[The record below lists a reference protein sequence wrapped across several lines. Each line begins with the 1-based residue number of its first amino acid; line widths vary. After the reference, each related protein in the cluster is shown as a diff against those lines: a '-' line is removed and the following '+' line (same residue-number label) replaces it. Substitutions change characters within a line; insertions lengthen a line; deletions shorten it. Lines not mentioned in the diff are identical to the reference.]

1 MIFRKTFVAF
11 LALSLSSAF
20 TSSALAQTSG
30 LTAAQIVEKNI
41 AARGGLE
48 AWRKVQTMTW
58 SGKMDAGG
66 GDSIERSRR
75 LAEGRVAPASK
86 MQNSEMAAA
95 QAKEDQQVQLPFTLY
110 LKRGRKSRIELQF
123 AGKKP
128 VQVYDGTNGW
138 KYRPYLNREDVEP
151 FTSDELK
158 AEAQKSDLDGP
169 LVDYKEKGTKI
180 DSAGMERV
188 EGHDA
193 YKLKLTSKNGDVR
206 YVWIDAKSFLDV
218 KLSGTPRRMDGR
230 MHNVYIYQR
239 DFRDV
244 QGVLVPYVL
253 ETGVEGYRET
263 HKMELE
269 TVAVNPKLADSLFTR
284 PQSSKQ

>member
-1 MIFRKTFVAF
+1 MFRKKFVAF
-11 LALSLSSAF
+11 LVLSLSTAF
-20 TSSALAQTSG
+20 TLSATAQTSS

-48 AWRKVQTMTW
+48 AWRKLQTMSW

-66 GDSIERSRR
+66 GNSIERSRR
-75 LAEGRVAPASK
+75 FAD
-86 MQNSEMAAA
+86 
-95 QAKEDQQVQLPFTLY
+95 AKEDKQVQLPFTLY
-110 LKRGRKSRIELQF
+110 LKRGRKSRIQLEF

-180 DSAGMERV
+180 DSAGMEKV

-193 YKLKLTSKNGDVR
+193 YKLKLTSKNGDVQ

-218 KLSGTPRRMDGR
+218 KMSGTPRRMDAR

-239 DFRDV
+239 DFRNV
-244 QGVLVPYVL
+244 QGLMVPYLL
-253 ETGVEGYRET
+253 ETAVEGYRET

-269 TVAVNPKLADSLFTR
+269 TVAVNPKLEDSLFTR
-284 PQSSKQ
+284 PQSSK

>member
-1 MIFRKTFVAF
+1 MFRKKFVAF
-11 LALSLSSAF
+11 LVLSLSTAF
-20 TSSALAQTSG
+20 TLSATAQTSS

-48 AWRKVQTMTW
+48 AWRRLQTMSW

-66 GDSIERSRR
+66 GNSIERSRR
-75 LAEGRVAPASK
+75 FAEGRLAPTSK
-86 MQNSEMAAA
+86 VQQSEMSAAD
-95 QAKEDQQVQLPFTLY
+95 AKEDKQVQLPFTLY
-110 LKRGRKSRIELQF
+110 LKRGRKSRIQLEF

-180 DSAGMERV
+180 DSAGIEKV

-193 YKLKLTSKNGDVR
+193 YKLKLTSKNGDVQ

-218 KLSGTPRRMDGR
+218 KMSGTPRRMDAR

-239 DFRDV
+239 DFRNV
-244 QGVLVPYVL
+244 QGLMVPYLL
-253 ETGVEGYRET
+253 ETAVEGYRET

-269 TVAVNPKLADSLFTR
+269 TVAVNPKLEDSLFTR
-284 PQSSKQ
+284 PQSSK

>member
-1 MIFRKTFVAF
+1 MFGKRFVAF

-20 TSSALAQTSG
+20 TSSVVAQTSS
-30 LTAAQIVEKNI
+30 LTAAQVVDKNI

-48 AWRKVQTMTW
+48 TWRKLQTMTW

-66 GDSIERSRR
+66 ADSIERSRR
-75 LAEGRVAPASK
+75 FAEGRLAPTSK
-86 MQNSEMAAA
+86 TQPMTAGEG
-95 QAKEDQQVQLPFTLY
+95 KENQQVQLPFTLY
-110 LKRGRKSRIELQF
+110 MKRGRKSRVELEF
-123 AGKKP
+123 AKKKA

-151 FTSDELK
+151 FTADELK

-180 DSAGMERV
+180 ESAGMERV

-193 YKLKLTSKNGDVR
+193 YKLKLTSKDGEVR

-218 KLSGTPRRMDGR
+218 KISGTPRRMDGR
-230 MHNVYIYQR
+230 MHNVYVYQR
-239 DFRDV
+239 DFRNV
-244 QGVLVPYVL
+244 QGVLVPYVV
-253 ETGVEGYRET
+253 ETAVEGYRET

-269 TVAVNPKLADSLFTR
+269 TVAVNPKLDDSLFTK

>member
-1 MIFRKTFVAF
+1 MFLKKFAAF
-11 LALSLSSAF
+11 LALSLSTAFPLSA
-20 TSSALAQTSG
+20 TAQTSS
-30 LTAAQIVEKNI
+30 LTTAQIVEKNI

-48 AWRKVQTMTW
+48 AWRKLQTMTW

-66 GDSIERSRR
+66 GNSIERSRR
-75 LAEGRVAPASK
+75 FAEGRLSPTS
-86 MQNSEMAAA
+86 NHSEMTAAD
-95 QAKEDQQVQLPFTLY
+95 AKEDKQVQLPFTLY
-110 LKRGRKSRIELQF
+110 LKRGHKSRIQLEF

-180 DSAGMERV
+180 DSAGMETV

-193 YKLKLTSKNGDVR
+193 YKLKLTSKNGDVQ

-218 KLSGTPRRMDGR
+218 KMSGTPRRMDGR
-230 MHNVYIYQR
+230 MRNVYVYQR
-239 DFRDV
+239 DFRNV
-244 QGVLVPYVL
+244 QGLMVPYLL
-253 ETGVEGYRET
+253 ETAVEGYRET

-269 TVAVNPKLADSLFTR
+269 TVAVNPKLDDSLFTR